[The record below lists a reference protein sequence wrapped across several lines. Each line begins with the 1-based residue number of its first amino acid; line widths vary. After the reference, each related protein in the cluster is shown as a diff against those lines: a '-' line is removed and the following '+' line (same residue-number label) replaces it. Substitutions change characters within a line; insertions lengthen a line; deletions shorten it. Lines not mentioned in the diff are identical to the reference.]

1 MFFVYLV
8 FFLEFTGVHVAL
20 WGQRYTNLDMVW
32 PEQEL
37 PVQIRFLYQVVVSYS
52 QLRIETVNV
61 ARLVYYASYL
71 EWVPLNVMQSDGS
84 E

>member
-1 MFFVYLV
+1 
-8 FFLEFTGVHVAL
+8 
-20 WGQRYTNLDMVW
+20 MVW